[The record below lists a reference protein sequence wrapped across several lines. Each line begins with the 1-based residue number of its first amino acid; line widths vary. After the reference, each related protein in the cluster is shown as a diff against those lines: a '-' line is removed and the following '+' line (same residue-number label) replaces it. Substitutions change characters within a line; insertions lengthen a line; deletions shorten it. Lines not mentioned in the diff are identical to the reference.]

1 MTRAAAAPELRE
13 VAGPGAA
20 ERLLE
25 APPLHAIIRLAAPTT
40 VVMLVATT
48 TNVLQTYFVSWLG
61 EDAIASVSLVFPISM
76 LAVSAMA
83 GGLGAGAVSAVARAL
98 GAGRHSEAAVLS
110 GQALL
115 LSVVLGLGFALAILV
130 GAPGLFAAMGGRG
143 PVLEGAVTFAR
154 VLFGGAAITFLGA
167 MLDSVLRGEGNVRI
181 PAIWSSMSLTLQMAL
196 TPLFMFGA
204 GLGLAGAAVAPLVA
218 QLIALGPRAWFVL
231 AGRGVVTPRFPGV
244 VPSAVGE
251 ILRVGIPASLGTVVT
266 NLGIMAVTGIVAR
279 LGDAPLAAY
288 GLGVRFDFLLF
299 SFAYGFG
306 AAALTLVGLATGAG
320 RPDRVRAFV
329 LRTAVIA
336 VALLA
341 IPSVILWVW
350 PTAWV
355 HVFSDDPAVLAVGH
369 DYFRMIALTY
379 PCAAVSMVL
388 AFAFQGL
395 GRATVPLVWM
405 VVRVVGV
412 VAVSAV
418 GTRML
423 GFGARGVFATIAVA
437 NVTSTLMMVLLFR
450 ATLRAR

>member
-1 MTRAAAAPELRE
+1 MARAAAAPVRD
-13 VAGPGAA
+13 VADPA

-25 APPLHAIIRLAAPTT
+25 APPLHAIVRLAAPTT

-61 EDAIASVSLVFPISM
+61 EDAIAAVSLVFPISM

-98 GAGRHSEAAVLS
+98 GAGRHAEAAVLS

-115 LSVVLGLGFALAILV
+115 LSAALGIAFALAILV

-143 PVLEGAVTFAR
+143 PVLVGAVDFAR
-154 VLFGGAAITFLGA
+154 VLFGGAVITFLGS
-167 MLDSVLRGEGNVRI
+167 MFDSVLRGEGNVRI
-181 PAIWSSMSLTLQMAL
+181 PAIWSTMSLTLQMVL

-204 GLGLAGAAVAPLVA
+204 GIGLVGAAVAPLVA
-218 QLIALGPRAWFVL
+218 QVIALGPRAWWVL
-231 AGRGVVTPRFPGV
+231 GGRGVVTPRLGGF
-244 VPSAVGE
+244 VPSALGE

-266 NLGIMAVTGIVAR
+266 NLGIMALTGIVAR
-279 LGDAPLAAY
+279 HGDAALAAY

-329 LRTAVIA
+329 LRTVAIA
-336 VALLA
+336 VTLLA
-341 IPSVILWVW
+341 IPSFVLWLR
-350 PTAWV
+350 PTAWIA
-355 HVFSDDPAVLAVGH
+355 VFSDDPAVLAVGH
-369 DYFRMIALTY
+369 DYFRMIGPTY
-379 PCAAVSMVL
+379 PCAAVSMIL

-405 VVRVVGV
+405 IVRVVGV

-418 GTRML
+418 GTRAL
-423 GFGARGVFATIAVA
+423 GFEARGVFATVAVA
-437 NVTSTLMMVLLFR
+437 NVISTLVMVYLFR
-450 ATLRAR
+450 ETLRAR